1 MLSTTAW
8 LCGLSAKKESK
19 SVAYSVA
26 VMLISLDAERQIVLQ
41 LSLTYS
47 GVIYTFVVAM
57 PSPLD
62 SICSCH
68 IGSVIEFLLNGV
80 AEG

>member
-1 MLSTTAW
+1 
-8 LCGLSAKKESK
+8 
-19 SVAYSVA
+19 
-26 VMLISLDAERQIVLQ
+26 MLISLDAERQIVLQ

-62 SICSCH
+62 SICGCH